1 MYTPSTNNAKEGYN
15 GAIEKKVTLRR
26 RLPIKEFLGSV
37 KKMASERSQQLHD
50 GARKF
55 ALKPAITKKSLQS
68 AVILEQKPCKAFK
81 AKKSTDDTK
90 GVSTHVVPSS
100 KCSEKDAKMSHYKE
114 ILSRDW
120 KSFDEFIQHRFQLFW
135 IIRIKKN
142 RKLENRKTESSCSCP
157 VFSKEHV

>member
-1 MYTPSTNNAKEGYN
+1 
-15 GAIEKKVTLRR
+15 
-26 RLPIKEFLGSV
+26 
-37 KKMASERSQQLHD
+37 MASERSQQLHD
-50 GARKF
+50 GVRKF
-55 ALKPAITKKSLQS
+55 ALEPAITKKSLQS

-135 IIRIKKN
+135 IIRIKKKQKTGKPKN
-142 RKLENRKTESSCSCP
+142 RIKLQLPGIQQRTCLINFVS
-157 VFSKEHV
+157 V